1 MKITDWF
8 IDADTHVTEPGDVWT
23 SRLPRKLQDQAPHMI
38 RTDEGV
44 DVWRF
49 GTTERNIPV
58 GATAVA
64 GWHEPFPSIPK
75 NLDECPPAA
84 YDAKARLAY
93 MDEIGAWAMALY
105 PNIGGFGSETFLGL
119 GDPELMLACVRAY
132 NDWLIE
138 WISPDPRRFIP
149 VMATPFWDVEAAVDE
164 IHRCCDLGHR
174 AILFT
179 GAPQD
184 FDMPF
189 IGDPHWNP
197 IWSAAQDV
205 GLPIS
210 LHIGS
215 GDFQD
220 QLMAPARFAAHGVG
234 ASTVSG
240 SMSILLTN
248 AIQLMDVVMSG
259 ILPRNPGLRLV
270 SVESG
275 IGWMPFLK
283 EALDH
288 GFDYANVRLEKPEF
302 TKHPSDYLREQVW
315 SCTFFEEFA
324 SNHFLDAI
332 GSDRVLFETD
342 YPHPI
347 CLYGDEVRPKID
359 AAFGDLPAA
368 ARERVLFSNSA
379 ELYGVPAPDRA
390 WTGSSGAAGPA
401 A

>member
-1 MKITDWF
+1 MKCKEWF
-8 IDADTHVTEPGDVWT
+8 IDADTHITEPGDVWT
-23 SRLPRKLQDQAPHMI
+23 SRLPQKFQDAAPRMV
-38 RTDEGV
+38 RTDDGV

-49 GTTERNIPV
+49 GSRERMIPV

-64 GWHEPFPSIPK
+64 GWHDPFPSIPK
-75 NLDECPPAA
+75 NIDECPPAA
-84 YDAKARLAY
+84 YDAKARLEY

-119 GDPELMLACVRAY
+119 DDPELMLACVRAY

-149 VMATPFWDVEAAVDE
+149 VMATPFWDVDASVTE
-164 IHRCCDLGHR
+164 IHRCRDLGHR

-179 GAPQD
+179 AAPQD
-184 FDMPF
+184 FGMPF
-189 IGDPHWNP
+189 VGDPHWNP
-197 IWSAAQDV
+197 IWNAAQEV

-220 QLMAPARFAAHGVG
+220 QLMDPARFAAHGIG
-234 ASTVSG
+234 PSTVSG
-240 SMSILLTN
+240 SMSILLAN
-248 AIQLMDVVMSG
+248 AIQLMDLVMSG
-259 ILPRNPGLRLV
+259 VLPRNPGLRMV

-275 IGWMPFLK
+275 IGWLPFVK

-288 GFDYANVRLEKPEF
+288 GFDYANVRTEKPEF
-302 TKHPSDYLREQVW
+302 TKRPSDYIREQIW
-315 SCTFFEEFA
+315 ACSFFEEFA
-324 SNHFLDAI
+324 ANTFLEEI

-347 CLYGDEVRPKID
+347 CLYGNVREKIDGAFGALSAEVREKI
-359 AAFGDLPAA
+359 L
-368 ARERVLFSNSA
+368 
-379 ELYGVPAPDRA
+379 
-390 WTGSSGAAGPA
+390 
-401 A
+401 